1 MPISSLLAYINL
13 KINSI
18 TRRFQLSK
26 INLNEFT
33 HIFLGLL
40 KKLILIILY
49 YDIMLIIIYL
59 EAMIGKSGFQL
70 NLSIEYKRMQF
81 ESPSKTCES
90 SIK

>member
-1 MPISSLLAYINL
+1 MPISSLLACINL

-49 YDIMLIIIYL
+49 YDIMLTIIYL
-59 EAMIGKSGFQL
+59 EAMIGKSGFL
-70 NLSIEYKRMQF
+70 A
-81 ESPSKTCES
+81 ESFY
-90 SIK
+90 